1 MLRRIVISFVL
12 ISLLIGFPGGAVK
25 AKKSRNFQDICL
37 DVLESI
43 QTFYP
48 VRATEMGIHAYDFHL
63 ADYSKKSI
71 KSMIKKLKEH
81 EKALYKYKNSDLEN
95 YQRLNYKLVRSY
107 VDIALLDL
115 ERIRWHKISPQL
127 YVDEAVQGLYLLT
140 ISSHAPLHEKRV
152 AMMARMKA
160 VPGLFATARKNLK
173 NPPPIYIEA
182 AQESLESGLDFYR
195 DVAGELMNQFPEQA
209 DEILKV
215 STAAR
220 EAMTDFATWLAE
232 LTPGEPTSFAIGKKN
247 FDYKLTNEYFLDFD
261 SDSLLRIG
269 SRLLAEA
276 DRAYKDYKI
285 NIEEN
290 HQNGSD
296 SVYVPPS
303 FSRHDILTYYSW
315 ETAQVRLF
323 LEESGF
329 ITVPDDIAPVKI
341 VETPTFLRTMITSIA
356 YQPAGPFDSIQQGIF
371 YIRPVPEDLDR
382 RQLEARFRYSHRRG
396 FRGSIV
402 HEAYP
407 GHHLQMQLAGR
418 HPDPVRRWAYNIM
431 MIEGW
436 ALYSEEAIYHHGLFG
451 EEDPVQWLGVL
462 GGIRFRAM
470 RIVADVMLHTG
481 QLTYEECVDWAC
493 DALQIT
499 SESSKQFVRR
509 EIRRYTFSPTYQMSY
524 LMGKREIM
532 KLREAAK
539 ARDGDT
545 FDLRAFHDALLA
557 EGSIPPA
564 LMWDVLGL

>member
-1 MLRRIVISFVL
+1 MLRRIVISFIL
-12 ISLLIGFPGGAVK
+12 ISFLLSMPTGLAI
-25 AKKSRNFQDICL
+25 AKKSRTFQDICL
-37 DVLESI
+37 EVLESL
-43 QTFYP
+43 QSFYP
-48 VRATEMGIHAYDFHL
+48 VRATEMGIHAHDFHL
-63 ADYSKKSI
+63 GDYSSKSV
-71 KSMIKKLKEH
+71 KSMIKKLNGF
-81 EKALYKYKNSDLEN
+81 EKSLYKYKKGNLED
-95 YQRLNYKLVRSY
+95 YQRLNYKLVKSY

-115 ERIRWHKISPQL
+115 KRIRWHRTSPQL
-127 YVDEAVQGLYLLT
+127 YVDEAIQGLYLLT
-140 ISSHAPLHEKRV
+140 ISSHAPLNEKRV
-152 AMMARMKA
+152 AMVARMKA

-182 AQESLESGLDFYR
+182 ALESLESGQVFYR
-195 DVAGELMNQFPEQA
+195 NVAGELMSKFPEEA
-209 DEILKV
+209 DKILKV

-232 LTPGEPTSFAIGKKN
+232 LTPGDPTSFAIGKKN
-247 FDYKLTNEYFLDFD
+247 FDYKLSNEYFLDFD

-269 SRLLAEA
+269 TRLLAEA
-276 DRAYKDYKI
+276 DSAYRAYESL
-285 NIEEN
+285 IEEN
-290 HQNGSD
+290 HQNGAD
-296 SVYVPPS
+296 SVYVPAS
-303 FSRHDILTYYSW
+303 FSREDILAYYSW

-341 VETPTFLRTMITSIA
+341 VETPAFLSTMITGIA
-356 YQPAGPFDSIQQGIF
+356 YQPAGPFDSLQQGIF
-371 YIRPVPEDLDR
+371 YVRPVPDDLDR

-436 ALYSEEAIYHHGLFG
+436 ALYSEDAIYRHGLFG

-470 RIVADVMLHTG
+470 RIVADVLLHTG

-499 SESSKQFVRR
+499 TESSRQFVGR
-509 EIRRYTFSPTYQMSY
+509 EIRRYTLSPTYQMSY

-532 KLREAAK
+532 KLREAAMV
-539 ARDGDT
+539 RDGDA

-564 LMWDVLGL
+564 LMWKVLGL

>member
-1 MLRRIVISFVL
+1 MLRRIVVSFVL
-12 ISLLIGFPGGAVK
+12 ITFLTGLPGGPAA
-25 AKKSRNFQDICL
+25 AKKSRTFQDICL
-37 DVLESI
+37 EVLESL

-48 VRATEMGIHAYDFHL
+48 VRATEMGIHAHDFHL
-63 ADYSKKSI
+63 ADYSSKSV
-71 KSMIKKLKEH
+71 KSMIKKLKGF
-81 EKALYKYKNSDLEN
+81 EKSLYKYKGADLED
-95 YQRLNYKLVRSY
+95 YQRINYHLVKSY

-115 ERIRWHKISPQL
+115 ERIRWHQKSPQL
-127 YVDEAVQGLYLLT
+127 YVDEAIQGLYLLT
-140 ISSHAPLHEKRV
+140 ISSHAPLNEKRV

-160 VPGLFATARKNLK
+160 VPGMFATAKKNLK
-173 NPPPIYIEA
+173 KPPSIYLEA
-182 AQESLESGLDFYR
+182 AQESLESGQVFYR
-195 DVAGELMNQFPEQA
+195 NVAGELMNRFPDHA
-209 DEILKV
+209 DQILKV
-215 STAAR
+215 ATAAR
-220 EAMTDFATWLAE
+220 EAMTDFAAWLSE
-232 LTPGEPTSFAIGKKN
+232 LQPGDSTAFAIGQKN
-247 FDYKLTNEYFLDFD
+247 FDYKLSHEYFLDID

-269 SRLLAEA
+269 NRLLAEA
-276 DRAYKDYKI
+276 DSAYQAYETH
-285 NIEEN
+285 IEEN

-303 FSRHDILTYYSW
+303 FSRDDILAYYSW
-315 ETAQVRLF
+315 ETQQVRLF

-341 VETPTFLRTMITSIA
+341 VETPSFLRSMITSIA

-371 YIRPVPEDLDR
+371 YVRPVPEDLDR
-382 RQLEARFRYSHRRG
+382 RQLEARFRFSHRRG

-418 HPDPVRRWAYNIM
+418 HPDPVRRWASSIM

-436 ALYSEEAIYHHGLFG
+436 ALYSEEAVYRHGLFG
-451 EEDPVQWLGVL
+451 EEHPVQWLGVL

-481 QLTYEECVDWAC
+481 QLGYNECVDWAC
-493 DALQIT
+493 DALRIT
-499 SESSKQFVRR
+499 SESEKQFVRR
-509 EIRRYTFSPTYQMSY
+509 EIRRYTLSPTYQMSY

-532 KLREAAK
+532 KLREAAM
-539 ARDGDT
+539 ARDGEA

-557 EGSIPPA
+557 EGSVPPA

>member
-1 MLRRIVISFVL
+1 MLCRTVISSVL
-12 ISLLIGFPGGAVK
+12 ISLLIGFPAGPVQ
-25 AKKSRNFQDICL
+25 AKKSRTFQDVCL
-37 DVLESI
+37 NVLESL
-43 QTFYP
+43 QSFYP

-63 ADYSKKSI
+63 ADYSKKSV
-71 KSMIKKLKEH
+71 KSMIKKLKGY
-81 EKALYKYKNSDLEN
+81 EKALYKYKKSNLED
-95 YQRLNYKLVRSY
+95 YQRLNYKLVKSY
-107 VDIALLDL
+107 VDVAILDL
-115 ERIRWHKISPQL
+115 ERIRWHRTSPQL

-140 ISSHAPLHEKRV
+140 ISAHAPLNEKRV

-160 VPGLFATARKNLK
+160 VPGLLATAMKNLK
-173 NPPPIYIEA
+173 HPPPIYIEA
-182 AQESLESGLDFYR
+182 AQESLESGQVFYR
-195 DVAGELMNQFPEQA
+195 DVAGELMSKFPEQA
-209 DEILKV
+209 DQILKV

-220 EAMTDFATWLAE
+220 EAMTDFATWLSE
-232 LTPGEPTSFAIGKKN
+232 LTPGEPTSFAIGRKN

-269 SRLLAEA
+269 NRLLAEA
-276 DRAYKDYKI
+276 DRAYREYET
-285 NIEEN
+285 NIEKN
-290 HQNGSD
+290 HQNGAD
-296 SVYVPPS
+296 SVFVPPS
-303 FSRHDILTYYSW
+303 FSRDDILAYYSW

-323 LEESGF
+323 LEESSF
-329 ITVPDDIAPVKI
+329 ITVPDDIAPVKT
-341 VETPTFLRTMITSIA
+341 VETPAFLRTMITGIA

-371 YIRPVPEDLDR
+371 YVRPVPEDLDR

-436 ALYSEEAIYHHGLFG
+436 ALYCEEAIYHHGLFG

-499 SESSKQFVRR
+499 SESDKQFVRR
-509 EIRRYTFSPTYQMSY
+509 EIRRYTMAPTYQMSY

-532 KLREAAK
+532 KLREAAM

-545 FDLRAFHDALLA
+545 FDLRAFHDVLLA

-564 LMWDVLGL
+564 LMWDVLEL

>member
-1 MLRRIVISFVL
+1 
-12 ISLLIGFPGGAVK
+12 
-25 AKKSRNFQDICL
+25 
-37 DVLESI
+37 
-43 QTFYP
+43 
-48 VRATEMGIHAYDFHL
+48 
-63 ADYSKKSI
+63 
-71 KSMIKKLKEH
+71 
-81 EKALYKYKNSDLEN
+81 
-95 YQRLNYKLVRSY
+95 
-107 VDIALLDL
+107 LDL
-115 ERIRWHKISPQL
+115 ERIRWHKITPQL
-127 YVDEAVQGLYLLT
+127 YVEEAVQGLYLLT
-140 ISSHAPLHEKRV
+140 ISSHAPLNEKRV
-152 AMMARMKA
+152 AMIARMKA
-160 VPGLFATARKNLK
+160 VPGLFVTAKKNLK
-173 NPPPIYIEA
+173 NPPPIYIEV
-182 AQESLESGLDFYR
+182 AQESLESGQVFYR
-195 DVAGELMNQFPEQA
+195 NVAGELMSKFPEQA

-232 LTPGEPTSFAIGKKN
+232 LAPGEPTSFAIGKKN
-247 FDYKLTNEYFLDFD
+247 FDYKLSNEYFLDFD

-269 SRLLAEA
+269 NRLLAQA
-276 DRAYKDYKI
+276 DRAYREYET
-285 NIEEN
+285 NIEKN
-290 HQNGSD
+290 HQNGTD
-296 SVYVPPS
+296 SVFVPPS
-303 FSRHDILTYYSW
+303 FSRDDILAYYSW

-329 ITVPDDIAPVKI
+329 ITVPDDIAPVKT
-341 VETPTFLRTMITSIA
+341 VETPAFLRTMITGIA

-436 ALYSEEAIYHHGLFG
+436 ALYSEEAIYQHGLFG
-451 EEDPVQWLGVL
+451 EENPVQWLGVL

-532 KLREAAK
+532 KLREAAM

>member
-12 ISLLIGFPGGAVK
+12 ISLFIGFPGAPVN
-25 AKKSRNFQDICL
+25 AKKSRTFQNVCL
-37 DVLESI
+37 EVLETLQS
-43 QTFYP
+43 FYP
-48 VRATEMGIHAYDFHL
+48 VRATEMGIHAHDFHL
-63 ADYSKKSI
+63 ADYSSKSV
-71 KSMIKKLKEH
+71 KNMIKKLKEH
-81 EKALYKYKNSDLEN
+81 EKALYKYKKSNLQD
-95 YQRLNYKLVRSY
+95 YQRLNYKLVKSY
-107 VDIALLDL
+107 LDIALLDL

-127 YVDEAVQGLYLLT
+127 YVDEAVQGLYSLT
-140 ISSHAPLHEKRV
+140 ISSHAPLNEKRV
-152 AMMARMKA
+152 AMVARMKA
-160 VPGLFATARKNLK
+160 VPGLFATAKKNLK

-182 AQESLESGLDFYR
+182 AQESLESGQVFYR
-195 DVAGELMNQFPEQA
+195 SVAGELMSEFPEQA
-209 DEILKV
+209 DQILKV

-220 EAMTDFATWLAE
+220 EAMTDFTFWLSE
-232 LTPGEPTSFAIGKKN
+232 LQPGDPTAFAIGKKN
-247 FDYKLTNEYFLDFD
+247 FDYKLSNEYFLDFE

-269 SRLLAEA
+269 NRLLAEA
-276 DRAYKDYKI
+276 DSAYRTYAA

-303 FSRHDILTYYSW
+303 FSRNDILAYYSW

-323 LEESGF
+323 LEESEF

-341 VETPTFLRTMITSIA
+341 VETPAFLRTMITGIA
-356 YQPAGPFDSIQQGIF
+356 YQPAGPFDSAQQGVF
-371 YIRPVPEDLDR
+371 YVRPVPEDLDR

-481 QLTYEECVDWAC
+481 QIGFDECVDWAC
-493 DALQIT
+493 DVLQIT
-499 SESSKQFVRR
+499 SESDKQFVRR
-509 EIRRYTFSPTYQMSY
+509 EIRRHTFSPTYQMSY

-532 KLREAAK
+532 KLREAAM
-539 ARDGDT
+539 ARDGEA

-557 EGSIPPA
+557 EGSVPPA

>member
-12 ISLLIGFPGGAVK
+12 ISFLIGLSGGEVT
-25 AKKSRNFQDICL
+25 AKKNQTFQDVCL
-37 DVLESI
+37 EVLESL

-48 VRATEMGIHAYDFHL
+48 VRATEMGIHAHDFHL
-63 ADYSKKSI
+63 ADYSSKSV
-71 KSMIKKLKEH
+71 KNMIKKLNGF
-81 EKALYKYKNSDLEN
+81 EKALYKYKNANLED
-95 YQRLNYKLVRSY
+95 YQRLNYNLVKSY

-115 ERIRWHKISPQL
+115 ERIHWHRISPQL
-127 YVDEAVQGLYLLT
+127 YVDEAVNGLYFLT
-140 ISSHAPLHEKRV
+140 ISQHAPMNEKRV
-152 AMMARMKA
+152 AMIARMKA
-160 VPGLFATARKNLK
+160 VRGLFKTAKKNLK
-173 NPPPIYIEA
+173 NPPPIYIETA
-182 AQESLESGLDFYR
+182 LESLESGQIFFR
-195 DVAGELMNQFPEQA
+195 NVAGELMNQFPEQA
-209 DEILKV
+209 DQILKV

-232 LTPGEPTSFAIGKKN
+232 LTPGEPKSFAIGKKN
-247 FDYKLTNEYFLDFD
+247 FDYKLSNEYFLDYD

-269 SRLLAEA
+269 NKLLAEA
-276 DRAYKDYKI
+276 DSAYI
-285 NIEEN
+285 EFAANIEEN

-296 SVYVPPS
+296 SVFVPES
-303 FSRHDILTYYSW
+303 FCRDDVLRYYSW
-315 ETAQVRLF
+315 ETAQVKLF
-323 LEESGF
+323 LEESGY

-341 VETPTFLRTMITSIA
+341 VETPAFLRTMITGIA
-356 YQPAGPFDSIQQGIF
+356 YQPAGPFDTIQQGIF

-382 RQLEARFRYSHRRG
+382 QQLEARFRYSYRRG

-418 HPDPVRRWAYNIM
+418 HPDPVRRWGYNLM

-436 ALYSEEAIYHHGLFG
+436 ALYSEEAVYHQGLYG

-481 QLTYEECVDWAC
+481 QLTYEECVEWAC
-493 DALQIT
+493 DALHIT
-499 SESSKQFVRR
+499 NESDKQYVRR
-509 EIRRYTFSPTYQMSY
+509 EIRRYTHSPTYQMSY

-532 KLREAAK
+532 KLREAVM
-539 ARDGDT
+539 ARDGEA

-557 EGSIPPA
+557 EGSVPPA
-564 LMWDVLGL
+564 LMWKVFGL